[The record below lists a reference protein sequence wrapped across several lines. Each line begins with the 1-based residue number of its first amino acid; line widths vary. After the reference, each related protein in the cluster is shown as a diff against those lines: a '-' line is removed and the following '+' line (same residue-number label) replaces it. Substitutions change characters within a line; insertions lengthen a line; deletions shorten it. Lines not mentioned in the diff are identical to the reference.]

1 MEALIAPFDPDAL
14 VWASVPGRSLGGEK
28 MRTSFPWDQLEAFI
42 VSEQSKGWCTFTTEC
57 QLKRRTAAELLAE
70 GKQIRKD
77 TPLFQCTWRC
87 GFGGQT
93 KLRRS
98 SELGVGA
105 IPPAPEGK
113 HRRSKSANGE
123 SIKQPGCLCR

>member
-1 MEALIAPFDPDAL
+1 MEALGDPFEPDEL
-14 VWASVPGRSLGGEK
+14 VWASVQGRSLGGTHR
-28 MRTSFPWDQLEAFI
+28 RTRFPWSQLEAFV
-42 VSEQSKGWCTFTTEC
+42 VSEQSKGWCTFTTED
-57 QLKRRTAAELLAE
+57 QLKRRTLAELLAE

-87 GFGGQT
+87 VFGGQT

-105 IPPAPEGK
+105 IPPAPEDK